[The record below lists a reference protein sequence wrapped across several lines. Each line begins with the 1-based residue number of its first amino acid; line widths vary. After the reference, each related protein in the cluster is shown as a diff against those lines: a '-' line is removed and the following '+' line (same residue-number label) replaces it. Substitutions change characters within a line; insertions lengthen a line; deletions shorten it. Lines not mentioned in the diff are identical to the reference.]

1 VLVARGVHV
10 VNGKVTLNFSF
21 VHLEKEVLAR
31 DNFGVG
37 IGSESFLVDLLFKF
51 NKLKFLFNNAV
62 NAVFNFLDG
71 LGIVGVD
78 HLRFEGLTGFVLIL
92 QAGQVGGFVCG
103 LLSSNSSLL
112 GRVFPKRHS
121 RDITSVLFIGV
132 LSHVGRDLRGESSLE
147 NGSIDHATG
156 N

>member
-1 VLVARGVHV
+1 MLVSRGVHV
-10 VNGKVTLNFSF
+10 VDGKVAL
-21 VHLEKEVLAR
+21 HLSLVNLEEEVLAR

-37 IGSESFLVDLLFKF
+37 ISSEDFGVDLILKF
-51 NKLKFLFNNAV
+51 NKLKFLFNDAV
-62 NAVFNFLDG
+62 NAFLDFLDS
-71 LGIVGVD
+71 LGIIGVD
-78 HLRFEGLTGFVLIL
+78 DLRFEGLTGFVLIL
-92 QAGQVGGFVCG
+92 EAGEVGGFVCG

-147 NGSIDHATG
+147 NGSIEHATG